1 MTRRLIRPRRW
12 TPPAAPPDGG
22 RTARTAELA
31 ITRRL
36 PTGGHGPEDVRIDAD
51 GRVVTGLKDGTIVR
65 LDPDGGERQ
74 FVGNTGGRPLGVLP
88 ATDGSVL
95 VCDDRRGLLRM
106 APDGTVTVLADA
118 VDGEPITFASNVV
131 QGPDGTIWFT
141 TSTSR
146 WHVEHFDG
154 DILEHSCTG
163 RLIRLTPDGEVTTLV
178 HGLAFGNGLVLAP
191 DGDSLLYAET
201 AAYRVMRYWLTGPRA
216 GRREPFVDDLPG
228 FPDNM
233 SRGADGL
240 LWVAM
245 AAPRNGLLDR
255 ILPLPGV
262 LRLVVW
268 NLPSVLR
275 PAPERVSW
283 VMAFDEDGALVHDLR
298 STGADYHFVTAVVE
312 RGAELVLSSL
322 EEDDVVIA
330 PRPPRPSRPTA

>member
-1 MTRRLIRPRRW
+1 MTRRLISPRRW
-12 TPPAAPPDGG
+12 TPPVAPPNGG
-22 RTARTAELA
+22 RTSRTTELV

-36 PTGGHGPEDVRIDAD
+36 ATGGHGPEDVRIDAE
-51 GRVVTGLKDGTIVR
+51 GRIVTGLADGTIVR
-65 LDPDGGERQ
+65 LAADGGGRDV
-74 FVGNTGGRPLGVLP
+74 VGNTGGRPLGVL
-88 ATDGSVL
+88 ASADGSVL

-106 APDGTVTVLADA
+106 ATDGAVTVLADS

-131 QGPDGTIWFT
+131 EGPDGTVWFT

-154 DILEHSCTG
+154 DIIEHSCTG
-163 RLIRLTPDGEVTTLV
+163 RLIRVTPGGEVTTLV
-178 HGLAFGNGLVLAP
+178 DGLAFGNGLVLAP
-191 DGDSLLYAET
+191 DGGSLLYAET

-216 GRREPFVDDLPG
+216 GRSEPFVDDLPG

-275 PAPERVSW
+275 PAPERISW
-283 VMAFDEDGALVHDLR
+283 VMAFDEDGVLVHDLR
-298 STGADYHFVTAVVE
+298 STTADYHFVTAVVE
-312 RGAELVLSSL
+312 RGDELVLSSL
-322 EEDDVVIA
+322 EEDDVVIVR
-330 PRPPRPSRPTA
+330 RPPRT

>member
-1 MTRRLIRPRRW
+1 MPRRLISPRRW
-12 TPPAAPPDGG
+12 TPPAAPTNEG
-22 RTARTAELA
+22 RTARTSELA
-31 ITRRL
+31 IKRRL

-51 GRVVTGLKDGTIVR
+51 GRIVTGLADGAIVR
-65 LDPDGGERQ
+65 LDADTGAREV
-74 FVGNTGGRPLGVLP
+74 VGNTRGRPLGVLP
-88 ATDGSVL
+88 SADGSVL

-106 APDGTVTVLADA
+106 ASDGAVTVLAGS
-118 VDGEPITFASNVV
+118 VDGQPIIFASNVV
-131 QGPDGTIWFT
+131 EGADGTIWFT

-154 DILEHSCTG
+154 DIIEHSCTG
-163 RLIRLTPDGEVTTLV
+163 KLIRVTPDGEVTTLV
-178 HGLAFGNGLVLAP
+178 PGLAFGNGLVLAP
-191 DGDSLLYAET
+191 DGGSLLYAET

-216 GRREPFVDDLPG
+216 GRSEPFVDDLPG

-275 PAPERVSW
+275 PAPERISW
-283 VMAFDEDGALVHDLR
+283 VMAFDEDGVLVHDLR
-298 STGADYHFVTAVVE
+298 STTADYHFVTAVVE
-312 RGAELVLSSL
+312 RGDELVLSSL
-322 EEDDVVIA
+322 EEDDVLVA
-330 PRPPRPSRPTA
+330 ELPPRPAH